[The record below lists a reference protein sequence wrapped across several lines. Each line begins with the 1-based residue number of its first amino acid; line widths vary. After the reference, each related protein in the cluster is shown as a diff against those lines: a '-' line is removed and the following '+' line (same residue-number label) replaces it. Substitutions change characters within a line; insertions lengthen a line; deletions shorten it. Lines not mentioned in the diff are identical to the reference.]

1 MSSKNKYG
9 IVYADVIRDPALSL
23 RAKGI
28 YSILATYADKNR
40 KCFPSVA
47 TIAEFAGVSK
57 RTAERC
63 LAELVDKGYVK
74 RHKRHFII
82 S

>member
-1 MSSKNKYG
+1 MISKKKYG
-9 IVYADVIRDPALSL
+9 IVYADVVKDPGLSL

-28 YSILATYADKNR
+28 YSILSTYADKER

-57 RTAERC
+57 RTAERA
-63 LAELVDKGYVK
+63 LAELIEKGYIE
-74 RHKRHFII
+74 RHSRHFII
-82 S
+82 N